1 MRGTLQEGKITLLVN
16 SFEEIGEVVGLQ
28 LGVAFCEIPQFLCRL
43 ETAKVYVRT
52 KLYLPLQ

>member
-16 SFEEIGEVVGLQ
+16 SCEEIGEVVGVQ

-43 ETAKVYVRT
+43 NI
-52 KLYLPLQ
+52 LLF